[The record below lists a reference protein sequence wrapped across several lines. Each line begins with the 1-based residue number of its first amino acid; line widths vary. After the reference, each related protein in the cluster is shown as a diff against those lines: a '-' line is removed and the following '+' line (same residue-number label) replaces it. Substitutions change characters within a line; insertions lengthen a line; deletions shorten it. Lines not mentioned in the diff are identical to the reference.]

1 MIDCGCFVRVNSMR
15 FRRRNI
21 VESSV
26 LWGTDRTD
34 EPKQEGLG
42 EITSLLPSWELCLST
57 VDVLEVEKEGATT
70 LSTTTKI

>member
-1 MIDCGCFVRVNSMR
+1 MIDCGCFVRVNSIR
-15 FRRRNI
+15 IRKRNI

-26 LWGTDRTD
+26 LWGTNRTD

-42 EITSLLPSWELCLST
+42 ESTPLLPSWELCLST